1 MMLKV
6 HTLPNEAQSERI
18 ISSKIALPLCD
29 KEYEVDL
36 TELSPDHIKDF
47 VPYFP
52 YHKRRPAIS
61 DNLFF
66 L

>member
-6 HTLPNEAQSERI
+6 HTLPNEAQSENI

-36 TELSPDHIKDF
+36 TELSPGHIKEF
-47 VPYFP
+47 VIEFFSIVFQ
-52 YHKRRPAIS
+52 AIYQI
-61 DNLFF
+61 
-66 L
+66 